1 MKRVANHS
9 ARPCVQNREAFKAN
23 NIFAEWRGDGAEA
36 RYIVYSYGKHFPM
49 YIWVPDSQDPAAG
62 RWYGNNAKYSRTT
75 SKHQSQAHPHAQ
87 DIEWRDTDAMVAIAN
102 RGIAGWVAYELRKE
116 AA

>member
-9 ARPCVQNREAFKAN
+9 ARPCVQNREAFQAN

-49 YIWVPDSQDPAAG
+49 YIWTDG
-62 RWYGNNAKYSRTT
+62 KWYGNSDKYSRST

-87 DIEWRDTDAMVAIAN
+87 DIEWRDSTAMRTIAN
-102 RGIAGWVAYELRKE
+102 RGVAGWVVYELSKE

>member
-1 MKRVANHS
+1 MKRVANKN
-9 ARPCVQNREAFKAN
+9 ARPCVQNREAFQGS
-23 NIFAEWRGDGAEA
+23 NIFAEWRGDDTFDA

-49 YIWVPDSQDPAAG
+49 YIWTDG
-62 RWYGNNAKYSRTT
+62 KWYGNSDKYSRTT
-75 SKHQSQAHPHAQ
+75 SKHQGQAHPPVAGSE
-87 DIEWRDTDAMVAIAN
+87 IEWRDTDAMVAIAD